1 MEKPLFTFNRDN
13 PDMPLYVGLKEAAIG
28 FLSNCAIL
36 HDEFENKKN
45 KDVAEYMRLQT
56 PYSSNLLQSI
66 ELLLKV
72 ILLSE
77 GYGLDKLRTHKI
89 YDLYK
94 KLRPE
99 TQKYLKLIIDGSG
112 THYYS
117 LESILKDNNNK
128 FTRLRYNDLTQSSL
142 LTFNGSDVLLHLGL
156 FLCESTGFKITKHG
170 KVWKPK

>member
-1 MEKPLFTFNRDN
+1 MKKPFFTFNKDN
-13 PDMPLYVGLKEAAIG
+13 PDMPLYVGLQEAAIG

-36 HDEFENKKN
+36 HDEFKNKRN

-72 ILLSE
+72 ILISE
-77 GYGLDKLRTHKI
+77 GYRLDKLRTHKI

-94 KLRPE
+94 KLKPE
-99 TQKYLKLIIDGSG
+99 AREYLKLIIDGSRK
-112 THYYS
+112 HYYS

-128 FTRLRYNDLTQSSL
+128 FTRLRYNDLTQSSV
-142 LTFNGSDVLLHLGL
+142 LTFNGGDVLLHLGL
-156 FLCESTGFKITKHG
+156 FLCESTGFKVTRNG
-170 KVWKPK
+170 KVWEPD